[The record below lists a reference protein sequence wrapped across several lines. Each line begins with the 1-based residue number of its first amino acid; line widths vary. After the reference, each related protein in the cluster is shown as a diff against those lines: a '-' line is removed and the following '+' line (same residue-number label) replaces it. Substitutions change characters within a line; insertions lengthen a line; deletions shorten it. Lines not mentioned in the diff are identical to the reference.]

1 MKHNRLR
8 LGSLLALLLIAAP
21 NFAQDV
27 NVDWDR
33 DYQGPWETYAWVA
46 AKDAARNPLVDQR
59 IVKAIDYW
67 LTMRGRREVKPEEN
81 PNVIVTYH
89 TNTQD
94 QVVVTA
100 DTMGYGYGPGFYWGG
115 GMGGMTTTTARS
127 HTYTKG
133 TLVVDVWDA
142 KEKKLL
148 FRGTA
153 TDTVDDNPEK
163 MEKKINKCVE
173 KMVKEFDKKLEKEN
187 KKKAT

>member
-1 MKHNRLR
+1 MRNKMR
-8 LGSLLALLLIAAP
+8 LGSLWALLLMAAP
-21 NFAQDV
+21 AFAQKV

-33 DYQGPWETYAWVA
+33 DYQGPWETYAWA
-46 AKDAARNPLVDQR
+46 QSKDAAQNPLIHQR
-59 IVKAIDYW
+59 IVNAVDYW

-81 PNVIVTYH
+81 PNVMVAYH

-94 QVVVTA
+94 EVVVTA
-100 DTMGYGYGPGFYWGG
+100 DTMGYGYGPGMYWGG

-148 FRGTA
+148 FRGSG
-153 TDTVDDNPEK
+153 TDTVDANPEK
-163 MEKKINKCVE
+163 LEKKINKIVE

>member
-1 MKHNRLR
+1 MRNKVR
-8 LGSLLALLLIAAP
+8 LGSLLGLLLIAVPA
-21 NFAQDV
+21 FAQKV

-33 DYQGPWETYAWVA
+33 DYQGPWETYAWA
-46 AKDAARNPLVDQR
+46 ASKDAAQNPLVDQR

-89 TNTQD
+89 TNTKD
-94 QVVVTA
+94 EVVVTA

-115 GMGGMTTTTARS
+115 GMGMGTTTARS

>member
-1 MKHNRLR
+1 MRNKVW
-8 LGSLLALLLIAAP
+8 LGSLLALLLMAAP
-21 NFAQDV
+21 AFAQKV

-46 AKDAARNPLVDQR
+46 SKDAAQNPLIDQR
-59 IVKAIDYW
+59 IVNAVNYW

-81 PNVIVTYH
+81 PSVFLTYH

-94 QVVVTA
+94 EVVVTA
-100 DTMGYGYGPGFYWGG
+100 DTMGYGYGPGMYWGG
-115 GMGGMTTTTARS
+115 GGMTTTTARS

-142 KEKKLL
+142 KAKTLI
-148 FRGTA
+148 FRGSG
-153 TDTVDDNPEK
+153 TDTVDPNPEK
-163 MEKKINKCVE
+163 LEKKINKIVE

-187 KKKAT
+187 KKKES

>member
-1 MKHNRLR
+1 MKNDRLR
-8 LGSLLALLLIAAP
+8 LGALVALLLMASP
-21 NFAQDV
+21 VFAQKV

-33 DYQGPWETYAWVA
+33 DYQGPWETYAWVES
-46 AKDAARNPLVDQR
+46 KDAAQNPLVDQR
-59 IVKAIDYW
+59 IVNAINYW

-81 PNVIVTYH
+81 PNVFVTYH

-94 QVVVTA
+94 EVVVTA
-100 DTMGYGYGPGFYWGG
+100 DTYGYGYGPGFYGV
-115 GMGGMTTTTARS
+115 GMGGMGTTTARS

-142 KEKKLL
+142 KGKNLL
-148 FRGTA
+148 FRGTG
-153 TDTVDDNPEK
+153 TDTVDANPEK
-163 MEKKINKCVE
+163 MEKKINKIVE